1 VKALWKAEP
10 AGAEDSPEGEAPYL
24 GAGVLR
30 LTAERLPF
38 ACFKGFTFPEITGE
52 VRSAVRFK

>member
-1 VKALWKAEP
+1 LWKAEP
-10 AGAEDSPEGEAPYL
+10 AGAEEDIPAGEAPYL

-30 LTAERLPF
+30 LEAERLPF
-38 ACFKGFTFPEITGE
+38 ACFKGFTFPEITGD

>member
-1 VKALWKAEP
+1 LWKAEP
-10 AGAEDSPEGEAPYL
+10 AGAEDSPEGETPYP

-30 LTAERLPF
+30 LTAEMLPF